1 MITFEGRQK
10 TIQTA
15 YTIGLKAHNIYP
27 HVSSSQVKKRY
38 FKANNISEFSQ
49 KPLPE
54 FYNKISEKVIE
65 LREILKNNNSKI
77 CDFIYAMQDKKVGNC
92 FEEALLAEIIGKLNG
107 QKNIYV
113 GNIFVKKE
121 NVPEKK
127 SIDHSVAF
135 ITNKRI
141 KSKKEYEF
149 KNKEAIII
157 DPWLGITDF
166 ASNYFTQLKNHF
178 KNSFKELPDQD
189 FLEYLIGTESKNIKE
204 FRDGRR
210 NSCQDLKFNIESV
223 ETFPID
229 KLKQKIYK
237 AFFPEL
243 VIKKYKKIELPKLT
257 NQKSIAKKE
266 SL

>member
-15 YTIGLKAHNIYP
+15 YTIGLKAHNLYP

-38 FKANNISEFSQ
+38 LKVNNISEFSQ

-54 FYNKISEKVIE
+54 FCSKISGKIIE
-65 LREILKNNNSKI
+65 LRKLLKNNNTKI
-77 CDFIYAMQDKKVGNC
+77 CDFIYAIQDKKVGNC

-127 SIDHSVAF
+127 NIDHSVAF
-135 ITNKRI
+135 ITNKKI

-149 KNKEAIII
+149 KNNEALII
-157 DPWLGITDF
+157 DPWLGIADF
-166 ASNYFTQLKNHF
+166 AGNYFTKLKNQYKKLF
-178 KNSFKELPDQD
+178 SELPDQD
-189 FLEYLIGTESKNIKE
+189 FLEYLIGSDAKNIKE
-204 FRDGRR
+204 FREGRR
-210 NSCQDLKFNIESV
+210 CSCQDLKFNIEKV
-223 ETFPID
+223 ETFTID
-229 KLKQKIYK
+229 KPKQKIYK

-243 VIKKYKKIELPKLT
+243 VIKNYKKIELPEKART
-257 NQKSIAKKE
+257 KSIEKKE